1 MMPYG
6 PNLSATFRR
15 RLLFAQL
22 DFPIALCFR
31 STHRIRYSSEM
42 PSAKTEM
49 LALMGIRAAHGA
61 PLSTIRNQRLMQA
74 GHIQRRRQ
82 SSTLLQWSGSAEYSR
97 STPILRNLPDEHIS
111 QNAREQKNIE
121 NGLAPR
127 FSHRA
132 IAVANLSPMRRGVWY
147 RSAQS
152 FS

>member
-1 MMPYG
+1 MPLRTK
-6 PNLSATFRR
+6 PQR
-15 RLLFAQL
+15 RLRMGL
-22 DFPIALCFR
+22 LCCPARLSHSIMFR
-31 STHRIRYSSEM
+31 STRRIGYSSEM
-42 PSAKTEM
+42 PSAKTGM
-49 LALMGIRAAHGA
+49 LALVGIRAARGM
-61 PLSTIRNQRLMQA
+61 PLSTIRNQRLTQA
-74 GHIQRRRQ
+74 GHPTPSSVLDPPLTVRQRRIF
-82 SSTLLQWSGSAEYSR
+82 R